1 MLHSRHLL
9 IGTVVVAFGL
19 APAGCGGGSSK
30 DKSAG
35 TKSDQTSTDKAAAS
49 SSGDAQRKDAEAK
62 SSARTLVTG
71 VETCYTDSQSYDSCK
86 TTDQLAAVGPLTGV
100 SLGSGPGQTEVSA
113 AGSATFTVTAH
124 SRSGSTFTVAKGA
137 DGQLTRSCDA
147 QAEGGGCAG
156 GSW

>member
-1 MLHSRHLL
+1 MLRSRHVL
-9 IGTVVVAFGL
+9 IGTVVVALGV

-30 DKSAG
+30 AKSAG
-35 TKSDQTSTDKAAAS
+35 TQSDQTNTDQAAVS
-49 SSGDAQRKDAEAK
+49 SSADAQRQDAEAK

-124 SRSGSTFTVAKGA
+124 SRSGNTFTIAKGA
-137 DGQLTRSCDA
+137 NGQLMRSCTG
-147 QAEGGGCAG
+147 EGGCAG
-156 GSW
+156 GTW